1 MLLPFLMLCILQA
14 DGGREQTAYIKIIIE
29 IFDLWNS
36 SIYFQDIG
44 GNLNGAKSQD
54 DKKKV
59 SGKKANHQA
68 EIQDN
73 NGMCV

>member
-1 MLLPFLMLCILQA
+1 MWYILQA

-29 IFDLWNS
+29 IFYLWNS

-44 GNLNGAKSQD
+44 GNLNGAKSRD
-54 DKKKV
+54 DQKKV
-59 SGKKANHQA
+59 SGKIANHQA

-73 NGMCV
+73 NGMGV